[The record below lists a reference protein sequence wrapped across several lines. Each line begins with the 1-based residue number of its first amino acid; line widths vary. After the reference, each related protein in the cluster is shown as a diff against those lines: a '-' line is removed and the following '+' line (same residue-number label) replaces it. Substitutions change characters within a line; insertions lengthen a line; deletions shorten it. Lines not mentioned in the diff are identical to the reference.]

1 MNKYLSMLKKT
12 KLFAGVDEAEIEAML
27 GCLSA
32 SLRHFDEGE
41 FVYRQGDRVD
51 RISVL
56 AEGRLHVQSD
66 DYWGNRSIITA
77 VSPGEMFG
85 QAYLAGEAIM
95 NDVIAVEP
103 SAVIAFDAN
112 RVLTTCSSAC
122 RFHNMVVRNLFHA
135 VSENNLRLVTKL
147 GHMSKRTTREKLMD
161 YLSVMAKRAGSPT
174 FTIPFD
180 RQQLA
185 DFLSVERSAMSAE
198 LSKMQKEGLLKT
210 NRSRFTLL

>member
-1 MNKYLSMLKKT
+1 MKKYLSVLKET
-12 KLFAGVDEAEIEAML
+12 KLFEGVAEAEIEAML
-27 GCLSA
+27 NCLNA
-32 SLRHFDEGE
+32 REKHFDEGE

-56 AEGRLHVQSD
+56 ASGRLHVQSD

-85 QAYLAGEAIM
+85 QAYLSGEAIT
-95 NDVIAVEP
+95 NDVVAVE
-103 SAVIAFDAN
+103 SSTVITFDAN

-122 RFHNMVVRNLFHA
+122 RFHTLVVRNLFHA
-135 VSENNLRLVTKL
+135 LSENNLRLVTKL
-147 GHMSKRTTREKLMD
+147 GHMSKRSTREKLMD
-161 YLSVMAKRAGSPT
+161 YLSFMAKRAGSPT

-185 DFLSVERSAMSAE
+185 DYLSVERSAMSAE
-198 LSKMQKEGLLKT
+198 LGKMQKEGLLKT

>member
-1 MNKYLSMLKKT
+1 MNKYLSMLKGT
-12 KLFAGVDEAEIEAML
+12 KLFAGVDETEIETML
-27 GCLSA
+27 GCLNA
-32 SLRHFDEGE
+32 SLKKYDEGE
-41 FVYRQGDRVD
+41 FVYRQGDHVD

-85 QAYLAGEAIM
+85 QAYLAGKAIM

-103 SAVIAFDAN
+103 STVITFDAN

-122 RFHNMVVRNLFHA
+122 RFHTLVVRNLFHA
-135 VSENNLRLVTKL
+135 LSENNLRLVTKL
-147 GHMSKRTTREKLMD
+147 GHVSKRTTREKLMD
-161 YLSVMAKRAGSPT
+161 YLSVMAKQAGSPT

-198 LSKMQKEGLLKT
+198 LGKMQKEGLLKT

>member
-1 MNKYLSMLKKT
+1 MKKYLSVLKET
-12 KLFAGVDEAEIEAML
+12 KLFEGVAEAEIEAML
-27 GCLSA
+27 NCLNA
-32 SLRHFDEGE
+32 REKHFDEGE

-56 AEGRLHVQSD
+56 ASGRLHVQSD

-85 QAYLAGEAIM
+85 QAYLSGEAIT
-95 NDVIAVEP
+95 NDVVAVE
-103 SAVIAFDAN
+103 SSTVITFDAN

-122 RFHNMVVRNLFHA
+122 RFHTLVVRNLFHA
-135 VSENNLRLVTKL
+135 LSENNLRFVTKL
-147 GHMSKRTTREKLMD
+147 GHMSKRSTREKLMD
-161 YLSVMAKRAGSPT
+161 YLSFMAKRAGSPT

-185 DFLSVERSAMSAE
+185 DYLSVERSAMSAE
-198 LSKMQKEGLLKT
+198 LGKMQKEGLLKT

>member
-1 MNKYLSMLKKT
+1 MNEYLSMLKGT
-12 KLFAGVDEAEIEAML
+12 KLFAGVDETEIETML
-27 GCLSA
+27 GCLNA
-32 SLRHFDEGE
+32 SLKKYDEGE

-95 NDVIAVEP
+95 NAVIAVEP
-103 SAVIAFDAN
+103 STVITFDAN

-122 RFHNMVVRNLFHA
+122 RFHTLVVRNLFHA
-135 VSENNLRLVTKL
+135 LSENNLRLVTKL

-161 YLSVMAKRAGSPT
+161 YLSVMAKQAGSPT

-198 LSKMQKEGLLKT
+198 LGKMQKEGLLKT

>member
-1 MNKYLSMLKKT
+1 MKKYLSVLKGT
-12 KLFAGVDEAEIEAML
+12 ELFAGVDETEIETML
-27 GCLSA
+27 GCLNA
-32 SLRHFDEGE
+32 SLKKYDEGE
-41 FVYRQGDRVD
+41 FVYRQGDLVD

-85 QAYLAGEAIM
+85 QEYLAGEAIM
-95 NDVIAVEP
+95 NDVISAEP
-103 SAVIAFDAN
+103 STVIAFDAN

-135 VSENNLRLVTKL
+135 LSENNLRLVTKL

-161 YLSVMAKRAGSPT
+161 YLSVMAKQAGSPT

-185 DFLSVERSAMSAE
+185 DFFSVERSAMSAE
-198 LSKMQKEGLLKT
+198 LGKMKKEGLLKT

>member
-1 MNKYLSMLKKT
+1 MNKYLSMLKGT
-12 KLFAGVDEAEIEAML
+12 KLFAGVDETEIETML
-27 GCLSA
+27 GCLNA
-32 SLRHFDEGE
+32 SLKKYDEGE
-41 FVYRQGDRVD
+41 FVYRQGDHVD

-85 QAYLAGEAIM
+85 QAYLAGKAIM

-103 SAVIAFDAN
+103 STVITFDAN

-122 RFHNMVVRNLFHA
+122 RFHTLVVRNLFHA
-135 VSENNLRLVTKL
+135 LSENNLRLVTKL

-161 YLSVMAKRAGSPT
+161 YLSVMAKQAGSPT

-198 LSKMQKEGLLKT
+198 LGRMQKEGLLKT

>member
-1 MNKYLSMLKKT
+1 MKKYLNVLKGT
-12 KLFAGVDEAEIEAML
+12 KLFEGVAEAEIEAML
-27 GCLSA
+27 GCLNA
-32 SLRHFDEGE
+32 SLKKYDEGE
-41 FVYRQGDRVD
+41 FVYSQGDRVD

-66 DYWGNRSIITA
+66 DYWGNRSIITV

-85 QAYLAGEAIM
+85 QAYLAGEAIT
-95 NDVIAVEP
+95 NDVIAVDP
-103 SAVIAFDAN
+103 STVIMFDAN

-122 RFHNMVVRNLFHA
+122 RFHTMVVRNLFHA
-135 VSENNLRLVTKL
+135 LSENNLRLVTKL

-161 YLSVMAKRAGSPT
+161 YLSVMAKQAGSST

-198 LSKMQKEGLLKT
+198 LGKMQKEGLLKT

>member
-1 MNKYLSMLKKT
+1 MKKYLSVLKGT
-12 KLFAGVDEAEIEAML
+12 KLFAGVDETEIETML
-27 GCLSA
+27 GCLNA
-32 SLRHFDEGE
+32 SLKKYDEGE
-41 FVYRQGDRVD
+41 FVYRQGDLVD

-103 SAVIAFDAN
+103 STVITFDAN

-135 VSENNLRLVTKL
+135 LSENNLRLVTKL

-161 YLSVMAKRAGSPT
+161 YLSVMAKQAGSPT

-198 LSKMQKEGLLKT
+198 LGKMQKEGLLKT
-210 NRSRFTLL
+210 NRSRFILL

>member
-1 MNKYLSMLKKT
+1 MKKYLNVLKGT
-12 KLFAGVDEAEIEAML
+12 KLFEGVAEAEIEAML
-27 GCLSA
+27 GCLNA
-32 SLRHFDEGE
+32 REKHFDEGG
-41 FVYRQGDRVD
+41 FVYSQGDRVD

-85 QAYLAGEAIM
+85 QAYLAGEAIT
-95 NDVIAVEP
+95 NDVIAVE
-103 SAVIAFDAN
+103 SSTVITFDAN

-122 RFHNMVVRNLFHA
+122 RFHTMVVRNLFHA
-135 VSENNLRLVTKL
+135 LSENNLRLVTKL

-161 YLSVMAKRAGSPT
+161 YLSVMAKQAGSST

-198 LSKMQKEGLLKT
+198 LGKMQKEGLLKT